1 MTLSFLG
8 YEFGK
13 NPEVQQK
20 LQDEIDQA
28 FDENGGEMPDY
39 TTIQGRVAK
48 IIYSYWLDSGK
59 RECDSDKCENFP
71 TTPFSLFPPLLSHFP
86 SVIETSFTPTLL
98 QQNI

>member
-39 TTIQGRVAK
+39 ATIQGRVAK
-48 IIYSYWLDSGK
+48 IIYSYLLDLSLTFWRNGSHVPY
-59 RECDSDKCENFP
+59 C
-71 TTPFSLFPPLLSHFP
+71 FSY
-86 SVIETSFTPTLL
+86 SFKTE
-98 QQNI
+98 